1 MIYQVISPEPNLRFL
16 QAGPQFFRNYKVNSI
31 NFQNVIIHLQK
42 GLWGPKTSFETSEFY
57 LSYQAISPEHSL
69 IFSKT

>member
-31 NFQNVIIHLQK
+31 NFQNVMK